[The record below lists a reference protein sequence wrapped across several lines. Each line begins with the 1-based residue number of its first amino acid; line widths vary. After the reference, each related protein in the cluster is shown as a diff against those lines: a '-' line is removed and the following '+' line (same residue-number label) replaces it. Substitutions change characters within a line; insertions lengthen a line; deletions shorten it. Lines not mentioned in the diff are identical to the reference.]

1 MNDFFVT
8 KAETLQKLSLLL
20 KKARVL
26 PQISFSVG
34 DWIDK
39 KNHILEKIKKK
50 GWGKKKLIIRSS
62 AVNEDSVNQSLAGR
76 YTSIQNIVGIPKINE
91 AIEKVISSFDQNPK
105 NQVFIQ
111 PYLNFKNIMMSG
123 VAFSKDP
130 NTGSPYI
137 VINYDDQTGSTD
149 SVTSGKSN
157 KLKTYYFYKYSSKKA
172 PIRLVKI
179 INLIFELESIT
190 KSDSLDIEFALDY
203 QNHLYLLQARPLNS
217 FIKMDVDIDQLS
229 SVLVEVDNKIGDLSR
244 KHPYLC
250 GSKTV
255 FGIMPDWNPAEIIG
269 IRPKPLALSLYKE
282 LITDGIWA
290 YQRHNYGYK
299 NLRSFPLLVDFH
311 GLPYIDVRVDFN
323 SFIPSTVNQ
332 NLAEKLVNYYL
343 KKLIKQP
350 NLHDKIEFEIVY
362 SCYTFDLDTKINL
375 LKKDGFSNEE
385 CKSLIESLRTLTNQ
399 IINNKTGLWRTD
411 LEKINQLER
420 RRKTILGS
428 ELDIVSKIYWL
439 LEDCK
444 RYGTLPF
451 AGLARAGFI
460 AVQLLKSLVTEKI
473 LSQADYDNFMLSID
487 SISSQMNK
495 DLNKLSKKNFLK
507 KYGHLRPGTYDILSK
522 RYDEEPNKYFD
533 FKKFKRPPEQ
543 KSKFSL
549 SLEQLK
555 QIDRYLNKHGID
567 HNILGIFDFIKEA
580 IYGREYAKFIFTYSL
595 SDLLS
600 LLQNLGASYSISDT
614 DLAFLDINCIKK
626 LYTSSFDK
634 KNVMLQ
640 SIEEGKR
647 NFSITS
653 NIILPP
659 LIKSAEDIWSFHI
672 APSHP
677 NFITNQTA
685 KGHVAFSNQDLKK
698 IKKSIL
704 LIPSADPGY
713 DWIFSHEIAGFIT
726 MYGGINSHMA
736 IRAGELGIP
745 AVIGTGETLF
755 SNLSSSRFLE
765 IDCIN
770 KQVKIVS

>member
-1 MNDFFVT
+1 MSNPLTT
-8 KAETLQKLSLLL
+8 KAETLEKLAPLI
-20 KKARVL
+20 KKAKIL
-26 PQISFSVG
+26 PQINFSVAF
-34 DWIDK
+34 WKEDK
-39 KNHILEKIKKK
+39 KKILSRIKGL
-50 GWGKKKLIIRSS
+50 GWDKKKLIVRSS
-62 AVNEDSVNQSLAGR
+62 AVNEDGKRESLAGHFQ
-76 YTSIQNIVGIPKINE
+76 SIQNVYGIDNICDS
-91 AIEKVISSFDQNPK
+91 IEKVISSFDKNPK

-111 PYLNFKNIMMSG
+111 PHLKNIVMSG
-123 VAFSKDP
+123 VVFSKDP

-137 VINYDDQTGSTD
+137 VINYDDQSGSTN

-157 KLKTYYFYKYSSKKA
+157 QLKTYYFYRYSSKKA
-172 PIRLVKI
+172 PARLAKI
-179 INLIFELESIT
+179 INLIYELESII
-190 KSDSLDIEFALDY
+190 KSDSLDIEFALDHKNY
-203 QNHLYLLQARPLNS
+203 LYLLQVRHLHCSINMGMQAN
-217 FIKMDVDIDQLS
+217 QLTS
-229 SVLVEVDNKIGDLSR
+229 TLSGIESKITDLSR

-269 IRPKPLALSLYKE
+269 VRPKPLALSLYKE

-311 GLPYIDVRVDFN
+311 GLPYINVRVDFN
-323 SFIPSTVNQ
+323 SFIPSTVNPK
-332 NLAEKLVNYYL
+332 LAEKLVNFYL

-350 NLHDKIEFEIVY
+350 SLHDKIEFEIVY

-385 CKSLIESLRTLTNQ
+385 CKSLIESLRILTNH
-399 IINNKTGLWRTD
+399 IINNNTGLWRTD
-411 LEKINQLER
+411 LEKIDELEK
-420 RRKTILGS
+420 RRKIILS
-428 ELDIVSKIYWL
+428 SDLDIVSKIYWL

-473 LSQADYDNFMLSID
+473 LSHEDYDNFMLSID

-522 RYDEEPNKYFD
+522 RYDEEPDKYFN
-533 FKKFKRPPEQ
+533 FKKTKKPDKQ
-543 KSKFSL
+543 KNKFSL

-555 QIDRYLNKHGID
+555 QIESYLNRHRID

-580 IYGREYAKFIFTYSL
+580 IYGREYSKFIFTYSL

-600 LLQNLGASYSISDT
+600 LLKNLGTLYSIKDE

-634 KNVMLQ
+634 KNVLLQ
-640 SIEEGKR
+640 SIEEGRR

-653 NIILPP
+653 HIILPP
-659 LIKSAEDIWSFHI
+659 LIESAEDIWAFHI
-672 APSHP
+672 PPSRP
-677 NFITNQTA
+677 NFITNQKT
-685 KGHVAFSNQDLKK
+685 KGHIAFSNQELKK

-713 DWIFSHEIAGFIT
+713 DWIFSHDISGFIT

-755 SNLSSSRFLE
+755 STLSSARFLE

-770 KQVKIVS
+770 KQIHIL